1 MWLTRQILF
10 GLLASCG
17 GETMAP
23 PEVEEVPLAR
33 LSSVEHLVRASL
45 ALRGVRPSLSEL
57 EAVQADADAM
67 SGIVDA
73 YLESEEFLL
82 TIADMHGEQMQM
94 RTEAIRLP
102 ALGSLEGVDGRRM
115 VETISESS
123 LELVKYVVG
132 NDLPYTDIVTADYT
146 MGSALA
152 AEMYDFMEGFDSAQT
167 ADEWQQVTWADG
179 RPMAGVLS
187 DPGLW
192 IRHVSNGNN
201 YHRARSNFIADTFL
215 CSNFL
220 TRDIPISGGIDLADD
235 EAVAHAVSTQTECVG
250 CHQAL
255 DPLAATLW
263 GTREINPTQVNRA
276 YANDCEENVQYNC
289 YPVATYNPDS
299 AGQWEDKG
307 LRAPGYYGLGVDD
320 LASVGELLARDP
332 RFSQCTARRFYS
344 YLAQVDRD
352 VLPLELVVDFTETFE
367 SRNFDAK
374 ALARSIVL
382 SETFAVAHEA
392 VVDADP
398 HVAALQVLRPRQISR
413 SVAALTGFEW
423 RAGVDDPDCLAENRC
438 WGEVDLFL
446 SDGFGFR
453 VMIGGA
459 DGYVVSK
466 PTHTSTP
473 VRALVMEAF
482 AAEASS
488 FAVDSALATGQSE
501 LLTMVGP
508 DTTDEATIRLQ
519 LVALHKLLW
528 AEFVSADSTEVD
540 ETYKLYA
547 DIASVTG
554 DIPFAWKM
562 VLSAFFQDTRFT
574 HY

>member
-1 MWLTRQILF
+1 MWLAQSVLF
-10 GLLASCG
+10 VLLVSCG
-17 GETMAP
+17 GDDLPAP
-23 PEVEEVPLAR
+23 DHAVTLAPM
-33 LSSVEHLVRASL
+33 SAVDHLVRASL
-45 ALRGVRPSLSEL
+45 ALRGVRPSVSEL
-57 EAVQADADAM
+57 ESVLADPDAL
-67 SGIVDA
+67 SGIVDD
-73 YLESEEFLL
+73 YLDSDEFLL
-82 TIADMHGEQMQM
+82 TMADMHGEQLKV
-94 RTEAIRLP
+94 RTETLRLP
-102 ALGSLEGVDGRRM
+102 ALGPLEGVEGRRM
-115 VETISESS
+115 FEALSESS
-123 LELVKYVVG
+123 LELVKHIVG
-132 NDLPYTDIVTADYT
+132 NDLPYTDLVTADYT
-146 MGSALA
+146 MGSALSS
-152 AEMYDFMEGFDSAQT
+152 EIILFMEGFDPAQT
-167 ADEWQQVTWADG
+167 EKEWQQVTWSDG

-192 IRHVSNGNN
+192 VRHVSNGNN

-215 CSNFL
+215 CSSFL

-276 YANDCEENVQYNC
+276 YANNCEEKDQYDC
-289 YPVATYNPDS
+289 YPVATYNPDA
-299 AGQWEDKG
+299 AGQWEGKG
-307 LRAPGYYGLGVDD
+307 LRAPGYYGLAVDD
-320 LASVGELLARDP
+320 LGSVGELLAGDP
-332 RFSQCTARRFYS
+332 RFSQCAVRRFYS
-344 YLAQVDRD
+344 YLAQVEREI
-352 VLPLELVVDFTETFE
+352 LPRELVVDFAESFE
-367 SRNFDAK
+367 SSHFDAK
-374 ALARSIVL
+374 ALAKRIVL
-382 SETFAVAHEA
+382 SEPFAVAHEA
-392 VVDADP
+392 VVDAEP
-398 HVAALQVLRPRQISR
+398 HVAALQILRPRQVSR
-413 SVAALTGFEW
+413 AVAALTGFEW

-453 VMIGGA
+453 VMMGGA

-488 FAVDSALATGQSE
+488 FAVDTALSTGQSD
-501 LLTMVGP
+501 LLTVVGP
-508 DTTDEATIRLQ
+508 DTKDEATIRLQ

-528 AEFVSADSTEVD
+528 AEFVASDSTEVD
-540 ETYKLYA
+540 ETFQLYS
-547 DIASVTG
+547 DIASATG
-554 DIPFAWKM
+554 DIPLTWKM